1 MIRRIAIPPLPAINH
16 KRCVLFA
23 ADNSSQNTVIS
34 RPATINAD
42 TKASI
47 KSEIGCNKNAFNTP
61 EINEALPIQG
71 YS

>member
-1 MIRRIAIPPLPAINH
+1 MIRRIAIPPLPAKNH
-16 KRCVLFA
+16 KKCVLFA

-47 KSEIGCNKNAFNTP
+47 KSEIGCNKNAFNKP
-61 EINEALPIQG
+61 KFNETQPIQRFC
-71 YS
+71 